1 MIYRMDRKTF
11 IDSIF
16 QSMQDSAR
24 EVRYS
29 LGRPSSYATRD
40 EALRQV
46 AMLQAAKDAFFNA
59 GIDADLLV
67 IE

>member
-1 MIYRMDRKTF
+1 MDRKTF

-24 EVRYS
+24 EARYS
-29 LGRPSSYATRD
+29 LGRPSSHATR
-40 EALRQV
+40 EESLRQV

-59 GIDADLLV
+59 RTDADLLV

>member
-1 MIYRMDRKTF
+1 MDRETF

-46 AMLQAAKDAFFNA
+46 AMLQAAKDAFINA